1 MKMYDL
7 RGSEIMDIQSLY
19 REGDN
24 LLMKGKIMKSMPVT
38 VCSRPEEMIKAF
50 KMLSWST
57 ICYMPIILVKGLWRV
72 SFAKNG
78 NVGDGK
84 K

>member
-7 RGSEIMDIQSLY
+7 RGAEIMDIQALS
-19 REGDN
+19 RNGDD
-24 LLMKGKIMKSMPVT
+24 LVMKGKIMGAMPVT
-38 VCSRPEEMIKAF
+38 VCSRPEEIIKAL

-57 ICYMPIILVKGLWRV
+57 ICYMPIILIKGLWRV
-72 SFAKNG
+72 SFPKNNNPG
-78 NVGDGK
+78 AGK